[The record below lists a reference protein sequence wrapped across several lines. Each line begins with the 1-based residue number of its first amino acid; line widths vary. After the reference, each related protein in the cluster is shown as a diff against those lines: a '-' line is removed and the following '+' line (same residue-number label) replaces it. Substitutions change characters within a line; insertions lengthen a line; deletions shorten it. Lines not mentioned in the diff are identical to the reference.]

1 LAPVPR
7 GTQTSRTRLL
17 DLLRTLSFAR
27 RKVVLASG
35 RESDFFI
42 DCKQA
47 VLTAEGHALVG
58 ELILGA
64 LARLPVA
71 PVAVAGVE
79 LGGCPLA
86 SAVAMKSFE
95 AGAPLDA
102 IYVRKE
108 AKSHGSKRLTEG
120 GTRLAHGSAVALV
133 EDVVTTGGS
142 TLAAAE
148 KLREAGFVVAGVIAL
163 VDRLEGGREAIEAVQ
178 LFFESLFTRA
188 DFMEGASST

>member
-1 LAPVPR
+1 MD
-7 GTQTSRTRLL
+7 TSRARLL

-35 RESDFFI
+35 KESEFFI

-64 LARLPVA
+64 LPRLPLRA
-71 PVAVAGVE
+71 VAVAGVE

-108 AKSHGSKRLTEG
+108 AKTHGSRRLTEG
-120 GTRLAHGSAVALV
+120 GTRLAEGSAVALV

-142 TLAAAE
+142 TLAAAA
-148 KLREAGFVVAGVIAL
+148 KLRDAGFVVAGVVAL
-163 VDRLEGGREAIEAVQ
+163 VDRLEGGREAIETSGLSLQA
-178 LFFESLFTRA
+178 LFTRA
-188 DFMEGASST
+188 DFMGGVSSS

>member
-1 LAPVPR
+1 MAPAPGER
-7 GTQTSRTRLL
+7 LTSRARLL
-17 DLLRTLSFAR
+17 ELLRTLSFAR

-58 ELILGA
+58 ELLLDA
-64 LARLPVA
+64 LARLPVPA
-71 PVAVAGVE
+71 VAVAGVE

-86 SAVAMKSFE
+86 SAVAMKSLE

-120 GTRLAHGSAVALV
+120 GTRLARGSSVALV

-148 KLREAGFVVAGVIAL
+148 KLRETGFAVAGVIAL
-163 VDRLEGGREAIEAVQ
+163 VDRLEGGRQAIEGAG
-178 LFFESLFTRA
+178 LFFESLFTRT
-188 DFMEGASST
+188 DFMGG